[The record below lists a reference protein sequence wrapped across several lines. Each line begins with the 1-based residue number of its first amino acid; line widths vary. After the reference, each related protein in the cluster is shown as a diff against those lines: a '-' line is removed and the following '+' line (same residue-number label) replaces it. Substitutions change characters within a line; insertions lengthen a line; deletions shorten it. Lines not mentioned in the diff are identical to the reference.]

1 MTRLVEF
8 PLESGG
14 VAVVQVADGM
24 DGMAGI
30 DDPAVRRDRPVTRG
44 MRDGAVAERAQQ
56 TFEQAVDRVQPATEA
71 LIARFRSMS
80 RPPDEVSVGAGDE
93 VCPGVA
99 VGVGAGV
106 SAPGKFSDS
115 TDWSREIG
123 ERMPSDPA
131 WRRPVTSAS
140 A

>member
-14 VAVVQVADGM
+14 VAVVQVAEGM
-24 DGMAGI
+24 GDLDERGVGG
-30 DDPAVRRDRPVTRG
+30 DRPVTRG

-80 RPPDEVSVGAGDE
+80 RPPDEVSISFGLAVTAEAGAVITAAGASANFSVSMTWRAPPRPEPPDGAG
-93 VCPGVA
+93 
-99 VGVGAGV
+99 
-106 SAPGKFSDS
+106 
-115 TDWSREIG
+115 
-123 ERMPSDPA
+123 
-131 WRRPVTSAS
+131 
-140 A
+140 